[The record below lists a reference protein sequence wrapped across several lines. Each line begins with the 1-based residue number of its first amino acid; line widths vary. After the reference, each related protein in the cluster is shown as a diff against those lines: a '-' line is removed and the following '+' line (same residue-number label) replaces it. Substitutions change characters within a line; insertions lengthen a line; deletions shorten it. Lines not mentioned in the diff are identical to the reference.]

1 MSVRSVSGKWFGRL
15 LALFLVVPVIELVL
29 LLWIGREV
37 GFWPT
42 VALIVGTALAGSFLA
57 QREGLAAWQRFNRET
72 AGGQLPGA
80 ALTDGLLILVAGA
93 LLLTPGVLTD
103 VVGFALLVPP
113 SRAVVRRLI
122 TRRFTHA
129 VSTGKVKVF
138 GAPMGFGGVPGD
150 SFSKPPPNEDG
161 TGLVEEPVPPQSI
174 S

>member
-1 MSVRSVSGKWFGRL
+1 MSVRTVSGAWFGRL
-15 LALFLVVPVIELVL
+15 LALFLVVPIIELVL

-57 QREGLAAWQRFNRET
+57 QREGLAAWRRFTSET

-103 VVGFALLVPP
+103 LVGFSLLLPP

-122 TRRFTHA
+122 TRRFQQA
-129 VSTGKVKVF
+129 VRTGKVQVF
-138 GAPMGFGGVPGD
+138 GAPMGFGGAPD
-150 SFSKPPPNEDG
+150 AFSKPPPNEDG
-161 TGLVEEPVPPQSI
+161 TGLVENPVPPPAG
-174 S
+174 